1 MEIEIFNEK
10 ENKLFN
16 RTEVKFY
23 IDYEGEATPNLLDVK
38 SKLVALLNCKKDSI
52 VVDTIDAH
60 YGEPKA
66 TGYAKVYA
74 TAKDLTYI
82 ETESVIAKNTEPE
95 VEEPEEEAEE
105 VAEEVAEEAE
115 E

>member
-23 IDYEGEATPNLLDVK
+23 IDYEGEATPNLLAVK
-38 SKLVALLNCKKDSI
+38 SKLVALLNCKKTCI

-60 YGEPKA
+60 YGEAKA

-74 TAKDLTYI
+74 TPEDLAYI

-95 VEEPEEEAEE
+95 EPEEEAEE
-105 VAEEVAEEAE
+105 AADEE
-115 E
+115 

>member
-16 RTEVKFY
+16 RIEVKFY
-23 IDYEGEATPNLLDVK
+23 IEYEGEATPNLLDVK
-38 SKLVALLNCKKDSI
+38 SKLVALLNCKKDCI

-66 TGYAKVYA
+66 TGYAKVYE
-74 TAKDLTYI
+74 TPTDLAYI
-82 ETESVIAKNTEPE
+82 ETESVTAKNTEPE
-95 VEEPEEEAEE
+95 VEEEADEEAEE
-105 VAEEVAEEAE
+105 
-115 E
+115 

>member
-23 IDYEGEATPNLLDVK
+23 IEYEGEATPKLLDVK

-52 VVDTIDAH
+52 VIDTIDPH

-74 TAKDLTYI
+74 TPADLAYI
-82 ETESVIAKNTEPE
+82 ETESVISKNTEPE
-95 VEEPEEEAEE
+95 VEESEESEEE
-105 VAEEVAEEAE
+105 
-115 E
+115 